1 MTKLTNKAEFI
12 DEMMDSLRIAG
23 FSDPDERLEWAERIW
38 SRLAKRGLA
47 EEPLEPGV
55 YPYVAACH
63 ADESRHPVAYWDG
76 RHWHTLVT
84 LSILIKPPAIIGPRI
99 DPPQD

>member
-38 SRLAKRGLA
+38 SRLVRRGLA
-47 EEPLEPGV
+47 EEPRERGYYSVVITAPNDGDD
-55 YPYVAACH
+55 CI
-63 ADESRHPVAYWDG
+63 AYWDG
-76 RHWHTLVT
+76 RRWWEVT
-84 LSILIKPPAIIGPRI
+84 LWKEMHNTPAIIGPRI
-99 DPPQD
+99 EEPKD